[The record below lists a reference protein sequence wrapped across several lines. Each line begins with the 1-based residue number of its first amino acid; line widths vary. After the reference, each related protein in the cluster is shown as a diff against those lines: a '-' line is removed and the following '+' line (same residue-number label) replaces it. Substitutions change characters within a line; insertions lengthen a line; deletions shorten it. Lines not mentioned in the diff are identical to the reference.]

1 MASGEDKP
9 NPEDGR
15 ILSPEELD
23 IDDDEHV
30 EQIDDGRYVVS
41 PNVRTDSTASVS
53 QSDQSPE
60 RSREQPRAEPQFTDT
75 SVHQWLHENL
85 EDTNSQYGFD
95 VTAKFDGT
103 VSQQQMVSNDIVTV
117 FESLMLWYARQ
128 IDADTPVEEVLGIL
142 LSESNVPV
150 TYPPSSIQTLVQT
163 EGLSPDDSI
172 ADLLAAVGEDGGVQR

>member
-1 MASGEDKP
+1 MASGPDEP

-41 PNVRTDSTASVS
+41 PHVRTDSTTSVS
-53 QSDQSPE
+53 QSDSAPE
-60 RSREQPRAEPQFTDT
+60 PAAPAPEPEFSDA

-85 EDTNSQYGFD
+85 ADTNSQYGFD

-103 VSQQQMVSNDIVTV
+103 VSQQQTVSNDIVTV

-128 IDADTPVEEVLGIL
+128 VDADTPVEEVLGIL

-150 TYPPSSIQTLVQT
+150 NYPPSSIQTLVQA
-163 EGLSPDDSI
+163 EGLSPEDSI

>member
-15 ILSPEELD
+15 ILSPDELD
-23 IDDDEHV
+23 LDDDEHV

-41 PNVRTDSTASVS
+41 SDVRTDSTASVS
-53 QSDQSPE
+53 QSEPSPD
-60 RSREQPRAEPQFTDT
+60 RSREQPRPEPQFTDT

-150 TYPPSSIQTLVQT
+150 KYPPSSIQTLVQA